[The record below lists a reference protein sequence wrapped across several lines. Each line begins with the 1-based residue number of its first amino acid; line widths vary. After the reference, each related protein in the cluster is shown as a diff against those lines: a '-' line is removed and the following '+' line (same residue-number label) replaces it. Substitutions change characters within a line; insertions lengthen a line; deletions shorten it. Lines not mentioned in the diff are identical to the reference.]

1 MGKSSPAGSTTQTST
16 QTPFASGYFYNGQ
29 TNSPSTLYGKAYN
42 IGNQNLKYFP
52 GQTFAS
58 PTDQQEQAIQLQGN
72 LATNDPTMQA
82 ATGGIQPYLNGSM
95 LNAGNPYLQN
105 AFNSAAQTAIP
116 SIQSGFEG
124 NGRFGSGAMANAQAS
139 ALTNLAGNMAYQN
152 YNDQSTNQLKAMLEA
167 PDISSGN
174 FQDIA
179 NLGAAGAQQQAFNQM
194 PITEAVNRF
203 NFNQDA
209 PFIDASRMQSLLT
222 GGSGGGTST
231 SPYFTNPTGSA
242 LSTGLGA
249 LGLYNMGN
257 QITGGGF
264 NSGVSSLWNSL
275 FNGAGNGFT
284 TAGGSP
290 TFAMGGAYDPSNFS
304 SFDFSQAG

>member
-52 GQTFAS
+52 GQTFAN

-116 SIQSGFEG
+116 AIQSGFEA
-124 NGRFGSGAMANAQAS
+124 NGRFGSGAAANAQAS
-139 ALTNLAGNMAYQN
+139 ALTNLAGTMAYQN

-167 PDISSGN
+167 PGISAGN

-179 NLGAAGAQQQAFNQM
+179 NLSAAGAQQQAFNQL
-194 PITEAVNRF
+194 PITQALQQF
-203 NFNQDA
+203 QFKQDE
-209 PFIDASRMQSLLT
+209 PFLRDQRYESLL
-222 GGSGGGTST
+222 SGQGNMGTST
-231 SPYFTNPTGSA
+231 SPYFSNPIGSA
-242 LSTGLGA
+242 LGTGIGA

-257 QITGGGF
+257 QATGGSF
-264 NSGVSSLWNSL
+264 NSGLQSLYNNNTYGSGISGIWNS
-275 FNGAGNGFT
+275 
-284 TAGGSP
+284 
-290 TFAMGGAYDPSNFS
+290 
-304 SFDFSQAG
+304 